1 MPRSLWICHC
11 KIELS
16 APVRETSVLHLLQQ
30 VVNSADKWN
39 VSCVPS
45 LGGFTGRQ
53 MLLFVRGSNAGH
65 GGTGRAG
72 LFSRREHTALLC
84 LPLWAG
90 LHDPAQ
96 TSWSWSPPSAT
107 SSPWDRCTAVAAT
120 NKQPA
125 FACLKFAIRA
135 SLCSVG
141 NTVCDSSEAVF
152 QQSCK
157 QNFVRATNTNI
168 RIFFTHGK
176 AFLFVSRWKFQ

>member
-1 MPRSLWICHC
+1 MFLVFHPWEDLQEDKCCCLWGVQTQVTVPPGGQGC
-11 KIELS
+11 S
-16 APVRETSVLHLLQQ
+16 AE
-30 VVNSADKWN
+30 
-39 VSCVPS
+39 
-45 LGGFTGRQ
+45 
-53 MLLFVRGSNAGH
+53 GS
-65 GGTGRAG
+65 T
-72 LFSRREHTALLC
+72 
-84 LPLWAG
+84 LPYCASHSGAG

-107 SSPWDRCTAVAAT
+107 SSPWDRCPSNAWWSWRGCTAVATT